1 MLDIFEVGTP
11 FRYSGRVT
19 GSVSLLDGK
28 VFDDL
33 AAERQIA
40 GLRWPDGPQ
49 CPNCGTGDVA
59 VRSGVPPLRW
69 RCRGCRSEFTVTSGT
84 AMHGSRIGAGRW
96 VAAAVR
102 WEGRRSG
109 LARMLGVS
117 SATAGRVLAALEATR
132 RRPGEDRLRALL
144 VQDPNPSLAKRSRL
158 PGYLAAEDDP
168 TVHMTPAE
176 RACLA
181 VLRERPRGVRAEEVA
196 VAALISKRHAQRCLG
211 RLAENEYAQRD
222 SASIPWGYKSLD
234 VDLWFLN
241 LTEECVTALAYLPRR
256 PRSGH
261 GECPGR
267 VPPEFWWVFWSGSE
281 AGELKLPEHAD
292 YVAGVLLD
300 GPDRAA
306 RKWAL
311 NTLPV
316 SALSKCRQMR
326 GYDTGHLAAC
336 LDAAIETRS
345 GRA

>member
-1 MLDIFEVGTP
+1 M
-11 FRYSGRVT
+11 T
-19 GSVSLLDGK
+19 GPVSLLDGE

-40 GLRWPDGPQ
+40 GLRWPDGPR
-49 CPNCGTGDVA
+49 CPNCGSGEVA

-69 RCRGCRSEFTVTSGT
+69 RCRGCRSDFTVTSGT

-102 WEGRRSG
+102 WEGRRSD

-132 RRPGEDRLRALL
+132 QPLGEDRLRALL
-144 VQDPNPSLAKRSRL
+144 VQDPDPSHAKRSRL

-168 TVHMTPAE
+168 TVDMTPAE

-181 VLRERPRGVRAEEVA
+181 VLRDRPRGVRAEEVA
-196 VAALISKRHAQRCLG
+196 DAARISKRHAQRCLG
-211 RLAENEYAQRD
+211 RLAEDEYAQKET
-222 SASIPWGYKSLD
+222 ASIPWGYKSLD
-234 VDLWFLN
+234 VDLWFLT
-241 LTEECVTALAYLPRR
+241 LTEECVTALAHLPRW
-256 PRSGH
+256 PTSEH
-261 GECPGR
+261 GECPVR

-306 RKWAL
+306 RQWAL
-311 NTLPV
+311 NALPV

-336 LDAAIETRS
+336 IDAAIETRS